1 MSAKR
6 RRCEAA
12 STAEPEPAAGAGAAE
27 QQPSEQLP
35 AGAARPRAQAAGA
48 EFEDYSCTCESYD
61 RNRRT
66 PGLATLLGV
75 LASRNCAGAR
85 RQPAPLASAEVLEIG
100 CGTGN
105 YLHVIKQASA
115 PPALP
120 LAARSGRRSPLPCS
134 AQHVAH
140 ITGLDR
146 NRAML
151 SRCRAKLAPA
161 PDPHPSV
168 SLQDGEADALPF
180 PADSFDAVYACQVFH
195 HFDPA
200 DSHAMARRVL
210 REIQRSAGTP
220 LSLAAFSRLLRPS
233 VRDGSERGVV
243 AQGSAAGRRGLP
255 EHLHAVQHLRRPVV
269 VAAHPGCHSPLPP
282 ALHRAGMAPRR
293 LARALPVRPN

>member
-1 MSAKR
+1 MSTKR

-12 STAEPEPAAGAGAAE
+12 SAASAASAAGGGAAE
-27 QQPSEQLP
+27 QQPSEQQLP
-35 AGAARPRAQAAGA
+35 AGAARRRAAAAGA

-75 LASRNCAGAR
+75 LASRNCAGACQ
-85 RQPAPLASAEVLEIG
+85 QPAPLASAEVLEIG

-105 YLHVIKQASA
+105 YLHKVKQASA

-120 LAARSGRRSPLPCS
+120 LAARSGAAHPSCP

-146 NRAML
+146 NSAML

-161 PDPHPSV
+161 SEHTSV
-168 SLQDGEADALPF
+168 SLQHGEADALPF

-210 REIQRSAGTP
+210 REIQRSARTP
-220 LSLAAFSRLLRPS
+220 ISPAAFFHLICCS
-233 VRDGSERGVV
+233 VRKRW
-243 AQGSAAGRRGLP
+243 
-255 EHLHAVQHLRRPVV
+255 
-269 VAAHPGCHSPLPP
+269 
-282 ALHRAGMAPRR
+282 
-293 LARALPVRPN
+293 